1 MKVVGRRR
9 PPAARAVRPFGR
21 LAAKD
26 IMAKRV
32 VTVSPTAPLSEVERL
47 LTENR
52 ISGMPVTD
60 SSGRA
65 IGVVSYRDLLDHYAE
80 HPDARPRRGPGY
92 FRLPTEHL
100 LDEDFES
107 FSVPPESEDTVL
119 DVMTPAIIDVAV
131 DASVQE
137 ICRTMT
143 KHSVHRVLV
152 TDAGTGK
159 MVGIVSSLAV
169 LAAIARE

>member
-1 MKVVGRRR
+1 MKSATSRKTTSAKTCR
-9 PPAARAVRPFGR
+9 PYDG
-21 LAAKD
+21 LTAKD
-26 IMAKRV
+26 IMAKRI
-32 VTVSPTAPLSEVERL
+32 VSISPSSPLSEVERL

-80 HPDARPRRGPGY
+80 NPDARPRREPGF

-107 FSVPPESEDTVL
+107 FSVPPESEDTVA
-119 DVMTPAIIDVAV
+119 DIMTPAIIDVTTDSPLPEV
-131 DASVQE
+131 
-137 ICRTMT
+137 CRTMA

-152 TDAGTGK
+152 TDMGTGR
-159 MVGIVSSLAV
+159 MVGLVSSLSV